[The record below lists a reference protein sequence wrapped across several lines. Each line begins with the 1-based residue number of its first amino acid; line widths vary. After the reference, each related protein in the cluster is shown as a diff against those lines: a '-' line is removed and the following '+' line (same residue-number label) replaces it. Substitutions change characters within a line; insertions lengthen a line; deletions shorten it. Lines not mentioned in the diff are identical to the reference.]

1 MDREFKDAL
10 NTYYGLKSQYEKNM
24 AKEKNKIIN
33 TPGLSWREKRREF
46 LRIKPKCINCKRP
59 LGTIFKTRN
68 TKEGERHLIA
78 LCGDRA
84 NPCPLNIDLNV
95 GYIVNIFDFIQND
108 EKEIDKYKKD
118 IIKEKND
125 LLFGYIDSEEAV
137 KRFDELKENIS
148 ALMSSYEY
156 TLEIYLNIVN
166 NKEKKEDLKKKSTA
180 FFLEVDNFKKMIS
193 DYEKTQD
200 VQYVSDAIE
209 LYINSILPTTTEL
222 RNLKYAYSAVEYNED
237 ENTYSLIQKPITQE
251 ELEWDL
257 GEKPQGI
264 VSMKMGGMD
273 KFKLKTNAKQESVA
287 AIQPLRKT
295 NAKLALK
302 PTTVVREESSEDE
315 DESED
320 DNESEEE
327 DESEDEDQEPLPK
340 IRIQPELQKDGKIAA
355 SEANRLNLKI
365 IMENGNLVAKNPGTG
380 ETYEIAA
387 GI

>member
-1 MDREFKDAL
+1 MNRDFKDAL

-24 AKEKNKIIN
+24 TKEKNKIIN

-46 LRIKPKCINCKRP
+46 SRLKSKCINCKRP
-59 LGTIFKTRN
+59 VGSLFKTKN
-68 TKEGERHLIA
+68 AKEGERHLIA

-84 NPCPLNIDLNV
+84 NPCPLNIDLNA
-95 GYIVNIFDFIQND
+95 GYVVNIFDFIQND

-148 ALMSSYEY
+148 SLMSSYEY
-156 TLEIYLNIVN
+156 TLEIYLNIIN
-166 NKEKKEDLKKKSTA
+166 NKEKKQELKKKTAA

-237 ENTYSLIQKPITQE
+237 DNTYSLIQKPITLE

-264 VSMKMGGMD
+264 ISMKIGMD
-273 KFKLKTNAKQESVA
+273 KFKLTSKTKPENVP
-287 AIQPLRKT
+287 AIQPLRK
-295 NAKLALK
+295 AAPKLALK
-302 PTTVVREESSEDE
+302 IVPTPIVKQDSSSEEDDSSEDE
-315 DESED
+315 DESD
-320 DNESEEE
+320 DEEN
-327 DESEDEDQEPLPK
+327 EPLPK

-355 SEANRLNLKI
+355 SEVSRLSWKI
-365 IMENGNLVAKNPGTG
+365 TTEKGNLVAKNPGTG
-380 ETYEIAA
+380 QTYEVVA

>member
-1 MDREFKDAL
+1 MDRDFKDAL

-33 TPGLSWREKRREF
+33 TPGLSWREKRKEF
-46 LRIKPKCINCKRP
+46 SRLKPKCINCKRP
-59 LGTIFKTRN
+59 VGSLFKIRN
-68 TKEGERHLIA
+68 SNEGGRHLIA

-125 LLFGYIDSEEAV
+125 LLFGYVDSEEAV
-137 KRFDELKENIS
+137 KKFDELKENIS

-166 NKEKKEDLKKKSTA
+166 NKEKKEEIKKKSAA

-193 DYEKTQD
+193 NYEKTQD

-209 LYINSILPTTTEL
+209 LYINSILPNTTEL

-237 ENTYSLIQKPITQE
+237 DNTYSLIQKPITLE

-264 VSMKMGGMD
+264 ISMKTGMD
-273 KFKLKTNAKQESVA
+273 KFKLTSKTKPENVA
-287 AIQPLRKT
+287 AIQPLRK
-295 NAKLALK
+295 AAPKLALK
-302 PTTVVREESSEDE
+302 IVPTPIVREESSSEEEDSASEDE

-320 DNESEEE
+320 E
-327 DESEDEDQEPLPK
+327 EPLPK
-340 IRIQPELQKDGKIAA
+340 IKIQPELQKDGKIAA
-355 SEANRLNLKI
+355 SEATRLNWKI
-365 IMENGNLVAKNPGTG
+365 TMENGNLVAKNPGTG
-380 ETYEIAA
+380 ETYQVAA

>member
-1 MDREFKDAL
+1 MNRDFKDAL

-24 AKEKNKIIN
+24 TKEKNKIIN

-46 LRIKPKCINCKRP
+46 SRLKSKCINCKRP
-59 LGTIFKTRN
+59 VGSIFKNRN
-68 TKEGERHLIA
+68 AKDGERHLIA
-78 LCGDRA
+78 LCGDRT

-95 GYIVNIFDFIQND
+95 GYVVNIFDFIQND
-108 EKEIDKYKKD
+108 EKEIDKYKKE

-137 KRFDELKENIS
+137 KRFDELKENVS

-156 TLEIYLNIVN
+156 TLEIYLNIIN
-166 NKEKKEDLKKKSTA
+166 NKEKKEELKKKSAA

-209 LYINSILPTTTEL
+209 LYINSILPTATQL
-222 RNLKYAYSAVEYNED
+222 RDLKYAYSAVEYNED
-237 ENTYSLIQKPITQE
+237 DNTYSLIQKPITIE

-257 GEKPQGI
+257 GEKSQGI
-264 VSMKMGGMD
+264 VSMKIGMD
-273 KFKLKTNAKQESVA
+273 KFKLKPSVKQENAA

-295 NAKLALK
+295 VPKLVLK
-302 PTTVVREESSEDE
+302 PAPIVREESS
-315 DESED
+315 SE
-320 DNESEEE
+320 EGSSSEEE
-327 DESEDEDQEPLPK
+327 DDQSSDEENEPLPK
-340 IRIQPELQKDGKIAA
+340 IRIQPELQNDGKIAA
-355 SEANRLNLKI
+355 SEASRLNWKVLI
-365 IMENGNLVAKNPGTG
+365 ENGNLVAKNPGTG
-380 ETYEIAA
+380 ETYQVAA